1 MLARAPSSSITRD
14 VPVAR
19 RRADRP
25 PARSS
30 FRQQVAVGD
39 GPPLQEFPGCIS
51 ECETLAVHSARAS
64 LVFGPAIRSGGRYYR
79 LIGGRVSS
87 AGKVGRETTA
97 DSHEAMLLGDV
108 VARRRRHCPD
118 HPVSLPISLH
128 AVSSTS
134 HALRSISDTGQSYL
148 HANRATHQNKSL
160 DNSSPRKS
168 KEESLETASDGRLKS
183 IGLKSLGI
191 NGNGVEKSGSNVG
204 RKKSEAMLDRE
215 GNNSSRRKISSPLR
229 AHRREPC
236 PSPTSPEP
244 TWNINSKTELRELRI
259 VEDTEASREINTNN
273 NVSERS
279 NLFNSTNS
287 SIVNKH
293 NILAMERSPSH
304 SPENKIRCLPTVAHY
319 SSLPNHSMKNGK
331 RETSRSCSGSPVR
344 HPSSILKKKSLDE
357 SHTVSKPVASQLPNH
372 NNHMPVSILKRK
384 TSKDEAV
391 SSSPVTFSP
400 SVIEP
405 TSSRSKKQGILKKRA
420 SLDESEVMRRRSC
433 SPDIANFGTDEGSDF
448 KPILRYH
455 RRSSLEELV
464 RRTQSP
470 DPHPHSILKRKTSRE
485 DGEIEDRSSCSP
497 EPQGILKRKSLT
509 GSSSCGN
516 SNSPHVS
523 IAASVIAAAAGINPT
538 DVFDN
543 SEHMRPI
550 LKKKSSSEDSGT
562 TDLISE
568 VPRPILKKKPSIEIE
583 ELDDRPKKPILK
595 ISSRKSSQEEREV
608 DSVGR
613 HVLIR
618 GRSLGTDSRSGSD
631 CDIMKPILKQ
641 PSIENVQSRE
651 RSSSPRPRLSFCDNE
666 GSISSESALPGSPT
680 FEGVALRRRQ
690 RPASIVGVVRSNSA
704 AADSE
709 LTTILSK
716 RRSLEYNNPPNL
728 NGDDKG
734 NVLSSK
740 SAKID
745 LERPKSPEGTRAER
759 RLSVAERILTMESF
773 FLEVSPPSTGAVP
786 KQKAFHRDGKNKERF
801 CTQPITMDEIQ
812 AFTRSESHQAFQKGI
827 LDIKSS
833 MSNGLDIVSPS
844 SVRSETQ
851 SSDVFSPASENSL
864 LSSAEKVEGDVEA
877 VLTARAMECERDDSE
892 EKGSGLSRSNS
903 VVAKASLFNQLEEQM
918 KLSAEEAKSRR
929 LPTRRAARYRD
940 RKEEGNR
947 FATQPVTSD
956 EVQEAVRQST
966 STLEENKDEEKA
978 DEDDP
983 SKYSLAERV
992 RLFNQKIMEERLL
1005 KVPEGLVQ
1013 RPLARKQV
1021 VSTRFKTAPVIT
1033 EDVESARRISPLAAS
1048 MSNPLNPKLSGIL
1061 KNTRDPDSL
1070 RSVPAE
1076 PSSPCNDNSDEESES
1091 ENEMKGILKV
1101 SATPPPGTQT
1111 PELESFRHLKSVLKK
1126 ETSAM
1131 SGKKIHTR
1139 KTLPKTN
1146 DPLRSILKPESK
1158 EWSTGE
1164 APSTSEDSE
1173 SGSGLSGDE
1182 TKPAVPLS
1190 GKTTRSGSGVDIVS
1204 ILHNVEAHAKQ
1215 QRQANNKINLAKEE
1229 KAINKKNMSQEKENQ
1244 KYTYQKNKATEIKT
1258 EITKKAVRD
1267 KLVGAE
1273 HRCSVHRK
1281 IESKQLSMEAK
1292 LSRKV
1297 VECPYGLKVV
1307 SNEKQKI
1314 GGVPESYEEKLRR
1327 QLDNQSSTNETTPP
1341 TSDGETSSS
1350 GGREV
1355 RRIIRNEAG
1364 VQRRK
1369 PVNKYHKER

>member
-1 MLARAPSSSITRD
+1 MAERRRVRCRWYRRSGRILSRYSLWWPILSTDRRVGASPALARSAERDKQLTVTKRCSS
-14 VPVAR
+14 
-19 RRADRP
+19 
-25 PARSS
+25 
-30 FRQQVAVGD
+30 GE
-39 GPPLQEFPGCIS
+39 G
-51 ECETLAVHSARAS
+51 
-64 LVFGPAIRSGGRYYR
+64 
-79 LIGGRVSS
+79 VS
-87 AGKVGRETTA
+87 
-97 DSHEAMLLGDV
+97 
-108 VARRRRHCPD
+108 RRRRHRPD
-118 HPVSLPISLH
+118 HPISLPISLH

-148 HANRATHQNKSL
+148 HANRATYPNKSL

-168 KEESLETASDGRLKS
+168 KEKSPETSSDSRLKS

-215 GNNSSRRKISSPLR
+215 GNNSSPQRKISSPLQG
-229 AHRREPC
+229 HRREPC

-244 TWNINSKTELRELRI
+244 TWNVNSKTELRELRI

-287 SIVNKH
+287 RIVNKH
-293 NILAMERSPSH
+293 NILAIERSPNQ
-304 SPENKIRCLPTVAHY
+304 SPEHKIRCLPTVAQY
-319 SSLPNHSMKNGK
+319 SSLANHSMRNGQ

-357 SHTVSKPVASQLPNH
+357 SHTISKPVPSHLPNH

-405 TSSRSKKQGILKKRA
+405 TSSRSKRQGILKKRA

-485 DGEIEDRSSCSP
+485 DGEIEERTSCSP
-497 EPQGILKRKSLT
+497 EPQGILKRKSFT

-523 IAASVIAAAAGINPT
+523 IAASVIAAAAGIDPT
-538 DVFDN
+538 DILDN

-562 TDLISE
+562 ADLMSE

-595 ISSRKSSQEEREV
+595 ISSRKSSQEERVV
-608 DSVGR
+608 DSLGR
-613 HVLIR
+613 HGLLR
-618 GRSLGTDSRSGSD
+618 GRSLGTDSLSGSD

-651 RSSSPRPRLSFCDNE
+651 RSSSPRPRLSFCENE
-666 GSISSESALPGSPT
+666 GLISSEYTRPGSPT

-709 LTTILSK
+709 LSTILSK
-716 RRSLEYNNPPNL
+716 RRSLEYNHPPNL
-728 NGDDKG
+728 DGDEKG

-745 LERPKSPEGTRAER
+745 LERPESPESTRAER

-786 KQKAFHRDGKNKERF
+786 KQHVFHRNGKNKERF
-801 CTQPITMDEIQ
+801 CTQPITMEEIQ

-827 LDIKSS
+827 LEIKSS

-851 SSDVFSPASENSL
+851 SSDVFSPPSENSL

-929 LPTRRAARYRD
+929 LPTRRAARFRD

-966 STLEENKDEEKA
+966 SALEENKDEEKA

-1048 MSNPLNPKLSGIL
+1048 MSNPLNPELSGIL
-1061 KNTRDPDSL
+1061 KNMRDPDSL

-1076 PSSPCNDNSDEESES
+1076 PSSPCNDSDEES
-1091 ENEMKGILKV
+1091 ENEMKGILKA
-1101 SATPPPGTQT
+1101 SSTPAPGTQT

-1131 SGKKIHTR
+1131 SGKKMQTR
-1139 KTLPKTN
+1139 KTPPN
-1146 DPLRSILKPESK
+1146 IIDPLRSILKPEPK
-1158 EWSTGE
+1158 DWSAGE

-1173 SGSGLSGDE
+1173 SGSGLSGEE
-1182 TKPAVPLS
+1182 TKPGVHLS
-1190 GKTTRSGSGVDIVS
+1190 GKTARSGSGVDIVS

-1215 QRQANNKINLAKEE
+1215 QRQANNKINLVKEE
-1229 KAINKKNMSQEKENQ
+1229 KAMNKKNLSQEKENQ

-1297 VECPYGLKVV
+1297 VECPHGLKVV

-1364 VQRRK
+1364 IQRRK

>member
-1 MLARAPSSSITRD
+1 
-14 VPVAR
+14 
-19 RRADRP
+19 
-25 PARSS
+25 
-30 FRQQVAVGD
+30 
-39 GPPLQEFPGCIS
+39 
-51 ECETLAVHSARAS
+51 
-64 LVFGPAIRSGGRYYR
+64 
-79 LIGGRVSS
+79 
-87 AGKVGRETTA
+87 
-97 DSHEAMLLGDV
+97 
-108 VARRRRHCPD
+108 
-118 HPVSLPISLH
+118 
-128 AVSSTS
+128 
-134 HALRSISDTGQSYL
+134 
-148 HANRATHQNKSL
+148 
-160 DNSSPRKS
+160 
-168 KEESLETASDGRLKS
+168 
-183 IGLKSLGI
+183 
-191 NGNGVEKSGSNVG
+191 
-204 RKKSEAMLDRE
+204 MLDRE
-215 GNNSSRRKISSPLR
+215 GNNSSQRKISSPLR
-229 AHRREPC
+229 GHRREPC

-651 RSSSPRPRLSFCDNE
+651 RSSSPRPRF
-666 GSISSESALPGSPT
+666 
-680 FEGVALRRRQ
+680 
-690 RPASIVGVVRSNSA
+690 
-704 AADSE
+704 
-709 LTTILSK
+709 
-716 RRSLEYNNPPNL
+716 
-728 NGDDKG
+728 
-734 NVLSSK
+734 SK

-1173 SGSGLSGDE
+1173 SGSGLSDDE

-1229 KAINKKNMSQEKENQ
+1229 KAMNKKNMSQEKENQ

-1369 PVNKYHKER
+1369 PVNKYHKERLGACIVLASVSLQLFVLEKKLCVYDEAGTRKDMQSYDDTPRVLLGCDVIQSTRTRPPTKFDQSV